1 MVNVLMDHSLRMQL
15 YLAGLQSVLRVWWG
29 NMYSCWFPILAGLR
43 QGGIIS
49 PLFLALYI
57 DRLIIQQRRFG
68 LGCSLYDEFFGSLA
82 V

>member
-1 MVNVLMDHSLRMQL
+1 
-15 YLAGLQSVLRVWWG
+15 
-29 NMYSCWFPILAGLR
+29 MYSCWFPILAGLR